1 MIIQSKRVW
10 VATQFLPL
18 QLEVE
23 EGKIKAVY
31 SYGTK
36 VVDQDFNND
45 RIVPGFIDIHIHGGF
60 GYDSNIPDPEGLRML
75 QSRLVEEGVTSFLPT
90 TVTQSEEVLTKAL
103 ENIASVYEDQAK
115 GASILGVHFEGPY
128 LNMDFKG
135 SSTW

>member
-60 GYDSNIPDPEGLRML
+60 GYDSNIPDPEVFML
-75 QSRLVEEGVTSFLPT
+75 QSCLVEEGVTCFLPT

-115 GASILGVHFEGPY
+115 VPSILAFTSKVLFEYGLP
-128 LNMDFKG
+128 KG
-135 SSTW
+135 STW